1 MLEIV
6 SLFMDTITLAQL
18 NVMFQFSIHLIC
30 GVIFNILKISLPS
43 LRPSCWSGSQISKHW
58 DQKKI
63 KVCQICFS
71 TSWIHIVA
79 LSECVLRQ
87 LAWKL
92 FSYFGFLSR
101 NRSFTLN
108 SKQGRDFL
116 VYSVAKSMYV
126 RIYFPKSES

>member
-1 MLEIV
+1 MLEIA

-18 NVMFQFSIHLIC
+18 NVMFQFSMYLIC

-58 DQKKI
+58 DHKNF
-63 KVCQICFS
+63 KVWQICFS
-71 TSWIHIVA
+71 TSWIHTVA
-79 LSECVLRQ
+79 LSECVLRH

-101 NRSFTLN
+101 NMSFTLATQN
-108 SKQGRDFL
+108 KIEIFL
-116 VYSVAKSMYV
+116 YILLLSQYMLEYTSQ
-126 RIYFPKSES
+126 IHL